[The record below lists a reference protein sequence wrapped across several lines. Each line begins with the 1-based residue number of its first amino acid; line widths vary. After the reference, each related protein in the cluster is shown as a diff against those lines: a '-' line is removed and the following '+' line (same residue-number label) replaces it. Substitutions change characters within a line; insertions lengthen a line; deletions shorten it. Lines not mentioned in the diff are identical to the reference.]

1 MKYMYLNTL
10 NFIRSKENRIFLI
23 YLLAVIIGSFYFI
36 DSKSCVNI
44 LYTILG
50 VNYSYSEHSNIDFI
64 YFCFNL
70 LYGIFI
76 SLNLFFQDSKKNYD
90 TIFLRMTTLKWIIYK
105 IFTVFITLFLI
116 KFLMYFIVILVGIF
130 NNCVPNLNI
139 ILVFFTDLSIS
150 FLTSLIIILVYLLNK
165 KNKIYLVISVFLIVV
180 IIGVISFNIVE
191 LVNFL
196 PLIFL
201 AILAVFLLIME
212 VFKKLS
218 YLYFE

>member
-23 YLLAVIIGSFYFI
+23 YLLAVIIGS
-36 DSKSCVNI
+36 
-44 LYTILG
+44 L
-50 VNYSYSEHSNIDFI
+50 
-64 YFCFNL
+64 
-70 LYGIFI
+70 
-76 SLNLFFQDSKKNYD
+76 
-90 TIFLRMTTLKWIIYK
+90 
-105 IFTVFITLFLI
+105 
-116 KFLMYFIVILVGIF
+116 YFIVILVGIF

-218 YLYFE
+218 YLYFEWWRIYENRSKEC

>member
-23 YLLAVIIGSFYFI
+23 YLLAVIIGSLYFI

-116 KFLMYFIVILVGIF
+116 KVSMYFIVILVGIF

-150 FLTSLIIILVYLLNK
+150 FLTSLIIILVYLLNR